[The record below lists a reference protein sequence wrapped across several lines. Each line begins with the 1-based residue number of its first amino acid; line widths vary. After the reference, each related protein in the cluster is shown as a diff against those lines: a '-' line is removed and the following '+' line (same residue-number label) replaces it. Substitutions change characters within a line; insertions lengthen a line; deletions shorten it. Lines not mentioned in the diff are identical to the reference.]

1 MENILFVN
9 SCVRKDSRT
18 LRLAGHLLE
27 KLKGNVSEVRLN
39 NDNIAPLSEGSLS
52 HHDKLIASEDFDDDM
67 FSYARGFA
75 AAGIIV
81 IAAPY
86 WDLSFPALLKV
97 YIENINVCGV
107 TFRYDENGIPKSL
120 CRAKALYYVT
130 TAGGPII
137 YNMGYDYIR
146 ALAENFYGINNIH
159 FISAEGLDIYGVN
172 TENILREAENKI
184 DKMFY

>member
-1 MENILFVN
+1 MKNILFVN

-18 LRLAGHLLE
+18 LRLADRLLE
-27 KLKGNVSEVRLN
+27 KLKGSVSEVRL
-39 NDNIAPLSEGSLS
+39 DNGSIAPLDEGSLYRR
-52 HHDKLIASEDFDDDM
+52 DELIASEDFDDDM

-107 TFRYDENGIPKSL
+107 TFCYDENGIPKSL
-120 CRAKALYYVT
+120 CRAEALYYVT
-130 TAGGPII
+130 TAGGPVI
-137 YNMGYDYIR
+137 YDMGFDYIR
-146 ALAENFYGINNIH
+146 TLAENFYGIKNIH
-159 FISAEGLDIYGVN
+159 RISAEGLDIYGTDV
-172 TENILREAENKI
+172 EKILKEAENKI
-184 DKMFY
+184 DML